1 MWKHPQIYNRGRKMK
16 KILLLFLVVM
26 AVFSLAAC
34 GEEEED
40 KVIEIAFVP
49 SQSVTDIMLKT
60 TAIEKLLEDRIEGYK
75 FNVTVGLSYE
85 AVIEGMLSGQ
95 IDVGFLTAQQYA
107 FMTVDHPGS
116 VNVILTAVRN
126 GLAVQFKEDGSYAS
140 DAEVIAAMNATGYT
154 AQLAEEK
161 VTFYNSILLVRAED
175 YEAGFDSVADLAG
188 KTVATQSTTSGS
200 GYVYPA
206 VLLNQNGLSFVTGT
220 PNAANGEVKA
230 MTVNGHQNGVLA
242 VLNHDADATFVYM
255 DARNSSSV
263 LDVYPNAFTD
273 LKVIALSPGIYND
286 TISVVSSMP
295 QDLQEA
301 IQAAFID
308 LATTEAGLAAISV
321 YSHTGYKV
329 AVDSDYEGERAVYI
343 FKRDNLS

>member
-1 MWKHPQIYNRGRKMK
+1 
-16 KILLLFLVVM
+16 M
-26 AVFSLAAC
+26 AAFTFAAC
-34 GEEEED
+34 SED
-40 KVIEIAFVP
+40 EIEVIEIAFVP

-75 FNVTVGLSYE
+75 FNITVGLSYE
-85 AVIEGMLSGQ
+85 AVMEGMLSGQ

-107 FMTVDHPGS
+107 YMTVDHPDS
-116 VNVILTAVRN
+116 VNVILTSVRN
-126 GLAVQFKEDGSYAS
+126 GLSVQYKQDGTYAS
-140 DAEVIAAMNATGYT
+140 DEEVIAAMNAVGYN
-154 AQLAEEK
+154 ASLAEEK
-161 VTFYNSILLVRAED
+161 VTFYNSILLVRTAD
-175 YEAGFDSVADLAG
+175 YNAGFDSIEDLAG

-206 VLLNQNGLSFVTGT
+206 VLLDQNDLTFVTGT

-230 MTVNGHQNGVLA
+230 VTVNGHQNGVLA
-242 VLNHDADATFVYM
+242 VLNQDADAAFVYM

-263 LDVYPNAFTD
+263 LDVYPNAFSD
-273 LKVIALSPGIYND
+273 LKVIALSPAIYND

-295 QDLQEA
+295 QSLQEQL
-301 IQAAFID
+301 QAAFID

-321 YSHTGYKV
+321 YSHTGYKI
-329 AVDSDYEGERAVYI
+329 AVDADYEGERTVYI